1 MRRLRATAV
10 PLLLLLAA
18 AVFPACGPA
27 EPDAKAA
34 LELVEVTTGWL
45 DRGIVNGQNKV
56 VPTIAFRVR
65 NRGDR
70 AISGVQINA
79 VFRIV
84 DDTEELGARLVRA
97 IERPLAAGGSVGPF
111 VLSSE
116 LGYTSEASRVEMLRN
131 SNFRDAKVEVFAKHG
146 SRQWV
151 KLAEMTIQR
160 QLLTR

>member
-1 MRRLRATAV
+1 MRRLRAI
-10 PLLLLLAA
+10 PLALVLLLAA
-18 AVFPACGPA
+18 GTSACGRD

-34 LELVEVTTGWL
+34 LQVIEVTTGWL
-45 DRGIVNGQNKV
+45 DRGIVNGQNKL

-65 NRGDR
+65 NGADR
-70 AISGVQINA
+70 PISSVQVNA

-84 DDTEELGARLVRA
+84 NDTEELGARLVRA
-97 IERPLAAGGSVGPF
+97 IERPLDPGGTVGPF

-131 SNFRDAKVEVFAKHG
+131 SNFRDAKVDVFAKHG

-151 KLAEMTIQR
+151 KLMETTIQR